1 MSQPIDLKIK
11 ALKSSIFQITSHH
24 TGGERAKQDL
34 ALSVFVKFSLGV
46 MLNQLVARYRH
57 YGVTDLELAEH
68 IFIDDT
74 HFSIDRKL
82 FDTLNPEAL
91 ATSVRLYKELVE
103 ALPVFS
109 DVLMSVIEEMYL
121 ANKNGEGLGQFLTP
135 PDLAN
140 LIALQIANDLD
151 NDGGRTKPYRF
162 YEMCCGVGSL
172 ILPIAS
178 NEAAKGRHRTRL
190 IDLEMNDIDPLM
202 CSAAALQFVAN
213 SVIHEQDLHQ
223 LRVTCS
229 NTLTETKPHSKSMV
243 VIKTPEKLFSR
254 VEEAHNLRMQ
264 QTIRLY
270 GNFNSLTAKVLSKS
284 NIQLETIKSY

>member
-1 MSQPIDLKIK
+1 MSQSTDLKIK

-46 MLNQLVARYRH
+46 MLNQLVARYRS
-57 YGVTDLELAEH
+57 YGITDLELQEH

-74 HFSIDRKL
+74 HFALDEKQFS
-82 FDTLNPEAL
+82 TLNHEAL
-91 ATSVRLYKELVE
+91 ATSVKLYKELVE
-103 ALPVFS
+103 ALPPFS

-121 ANKNGEGLGQFLTP
+121 ANKKGDGLGQYLTP
-135 PDLAN
+135 PDLTN
-140 LIALQIANDLD
+140 LIALQIASDLD

-172 ILPIAS
+172 ILPIAA

-190 IDLEMNDIDPLM
+190 INLEMNDLDPLM
-202 CSAAALQFVAN
+202 CCAAALQFVAN

-229 NTLTETKPHSKSMV
+229 NALTETEPHSKSVV
-243 VIKTPEKLFSR
+243 VIKTPEMLFER
-254 VEEAHNLRMQ
+254 VRLAHANIIFESQNR
-264 QTIRLY
+264 IKH
-270 GNFNSLTAKVLSKS
+270 FNSLTQKILRKEVI
-284 NIQLETIKSY
+284 NQV